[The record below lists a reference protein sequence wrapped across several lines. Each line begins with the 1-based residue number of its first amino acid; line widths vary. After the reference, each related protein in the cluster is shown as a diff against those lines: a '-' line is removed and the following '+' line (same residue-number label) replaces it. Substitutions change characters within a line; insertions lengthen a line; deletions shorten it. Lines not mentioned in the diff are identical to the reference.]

1 MRRANRLSDMAID
14 EVSLVDKDANGHAR
28 MLIAKADDSEERMT
42 QPNEL
47 TFSEDDLVFDEQG
60 NAYLPLAVDQ
70 GQVQERAAQ
79 ASADTGPE
87 YAVDDDEGDEGD
99 DDAAE
104 DTAQQVLA
112 GLSKALGDADRDQVV
127 AKAMGEITKAQ
138 RRAERAEGVAKAERD
153 LRLTREYI
161 AKAGE
166 YSGLPVPP
174 EVLGPIL
181 KRCTE
186 SLSKQDCEVLAQ
198 CLDAAAYAGE
208 SGSFDPYSEIGKSG
222 GGDNADILTQVSAR
236 ADDMFAKAEP
246 GTGFTREHAVSK
258 VFEDN
263 PAAYDEYLAQRRG
276 LGR

>member
-1 MRRANRLSDMAID
+1 MRRANRLTDMAID

-28 MLIAKADDSEERMT
+28 MLIAKADSEEQMT
-42 QPNEL
+42 QPNDL

-60 NAYLPLAVDQ
+60 NAYLPLSVAGGESEPQDEDETTYDVHED
-70 GQVQERAAQ
+70 E
-79 ASADTGPE
+79 
-87 YAVDDDEGDEGD
+87 DDEVND
-99 DDAAE
+99 DSAAD

-112 GLSKALGDADRDQVV
+112 GLSKALGDSDRDQYV

-138 RRAERAEGVAKAERD
+138 RRADRAEGIAKAERD

-161 AKAGE
+161 AKAAE
-166 YSGLPVPP
+166 YTGLPVPP

-208 SGSFDPYSEIGKSG
+208 GDSFDPYAEIGKSG
-222 GGDNADILTQVSAR
+222 GGDNDDILTQVNAH
-236 ADDMFAKAEP
+236 ANEMFGKAEP